1 MSATNAA
8 GPKTNSTT
16 AGIIDIHTH
25 FLDPVVKEVAATRTV
40 LTGFGQRP
48 RVAQTLDDPRML
60 DPDRHVEH
68 MDRRGI
74 GRHVISSPLVIQGT
88 SWADAR
94 TELDLVR
101 RVNDTAAAWVG
112 RHPARFI
119 GSFVLPLQSLD
130 LALPE
135 MERAVKTL
143 SLRVANVSSEAGGL
157 YLGAPALRP
166 FWDAAKRLG
175 VTVFIH
181 PEGTRDLW
189 FQQFSLWNSIGQ
201 SIEEVK
207 VLSSL
212 IYEGIPELYPDVPI
226 IIAHGG
232 GYLPHYMGRM
242 DRNVTNMPDSARNL
256 TRKPSDY
263 LRHFYY
269 DSCVY
274 DPTVFVAL
282 VGKVGPDRIVMGSDY
297 PVGELDPVGWLE
309 QAGLFG
315 DDLAAVAG
323 ANAARL
329 LA

>member
-1 MSATNAA
+1 MSATDPTETRAKSA
-8 GPKTNSTT
+8 T

-25 FLDPVVKEVAATRTV
+25 FLDPVVKERAATRTV

-60 DPDRHVEH
+60 DPDRQVEH
-68 MDRRGI
+68 MDRLAI
-74 GRHVISSPLVIQGT
+74 ARHMISSPLVIQGT

-101 RVNDTAAAWVG
+101 RVNDTAAAWVR

-143 SLRVANVSSEAGGL
+143 SLRVANVSSETGGV
-157 YLGAPALRP
+157 YLGAPTLRP
-166 FWDAAKRLG
+166 FWDAAKQLG
-175 VTVFIH
+175 ITVFIH
-181 PEGTRDLW
+181 PEGTRDPW
-189 FQQFSLWNSIGQ
+189 FQQFGLWNSIGQ

-212 IYEGIPELYPDVPI
+212 IYEGIPDLYPDVPV

-242 DRNVTNMPDSARNL
+242 DRNVTNMPDSARHL

-263 LRHFYY
+263 LRHFHY

-274 DPTVFVAL
+274 DPTVLKAL
-282 VGKVGPDRIVMGSDY
+282 LGIVGPERIVMGSDY

-309 QAGLFG
+309 KAGLAG
-315 DDLAAVAG
+315 VDLAAVAG
-323 ANAARL
+323 VNAARL
-329 LA
+329 LI